1 MAIFASYQT
10 NDFVVQVFQN
20 DYTSAEK
27 SQFLFNSAAH
37 LRTQNTGE
45 PLYSFRLTKNESSN
59 FGAEIHF
66 FVTNNRAVSLR
77 HASFGSVDWCGD
89 VPEKGLTF
97 LIECVNNFSEKQKW
111 ASVEIRN
118 FPHCYAPHTAER
130 IEQVLLNE
138 GFHTSRNQLN
148 HHISVSETPFETIIG
163 SANRRRLRKCQ
174 RAGFVFEQFTDI
186 SPQQVYDFIAASRAR
201 QQYKMTLDLPQL
213 TRLLTELPEHF
224 LVFCV
229 KDHQTI
235 TCLTLAVF
243 VNEKILYN
251 FCPADNLDYRT
262 YSPAVML
269 TEGLY
274 EFAQRNEISILDLG
288 ISVDALGNP
297 KPTLIKFKEN
307 LGGISSEK
315 WTFKR
320 DF

>member
-1 MAIFASYQT
+1 MIASYQT
-10 NDFVVQVFQN
+10 DDFVVKVSRN
-20 DYTSAEK
+20 DYVNASAK
-27 SQFLFNSAAH
+27 AQFIFNTAAH

-45 PLYSFRLTKNESSN
+45 PLFSFRLTKNEGSD

-66 FVTNNRAVSLR
+66 FVENNRAVSLR

-89 VPEKGLTF
+89 VHEEGLTF
-97 LIECVNNFSEKQKW
+97 LIECVNNFAKEQKW

-118 FPHCYAPHTAER
+118 FPHCYAPKTAER
-130 IEQVLLNE
+130 IEQILLARD
-138 GFHTSRNQLN
+138 FYTSKTQIN
-148 HHISVSETPFETIIG
+148 HHISVSETPFQLLLG

-174 RAGFVFEQFTDI
+174 RAGFSFEQLRDI

-201 QQYKMTLDLPQL
+201 QRYKMTLDLPQL
-213 TRLLTELPEHF
+213 ARLMTDFPQHF

-229 KDHQTI
+229 KDQQTI
-235 TCLTLAVF
+235 ASLTLAVR
-243 VNEKILYN
+243 VNEQILYN

-269 TEGLY
+269 TEGLF
-274 EFAQRNEISILDLG
+274 EFAQHHEISILDLG

-320 DF
+320 G